1 MNTGRASES
10 LQSPVLPF
18 KTRLCI
24 SFLVTPHYFVHFALV
39 YVAPVF
45 VVGGGGVTVVTT
57 FPT

>member
-10 LQSPVLPF
+10 FQSSVLPF

-24 SFLVTPHYFVHFALV
+24 SFLVTAHYFVHFALV
-39 YVAPVF
+39 FFVAPVLV
-45 VVGGGGVTVVTT
+45 VVGGGVT